1 MSDDRHTLSFV
12 LIFDS
17 STLILLAK
25 AELLDLFLDDFPGTP
40 LIPRAVEE
48 ESTCDLSRPDG
59 LLIQQRIQE
68 GRLAVKEIQQPKIL
82 SRLLL
87 DFRLGPGEAEALVL
101 ALEEKEAAAV
111 VATDDR
117 NGIRACK
124 VLRIEFVT
132 SLGILVRAVE
142 KGLQTPVDGMR
153 SLERLRSYG
162 RFKSE
167 IIEEVSSQI
176 GGMPHG
182 EGPEDS

>member
-1 MSDDRHTLSFV
+1 M

-25 AELLDLFLDDFPGTP
+25 AELLDLFLDDFQGIP
-40 LIPRAVEE
+40 LIPGAVEDE
-48 ESTCDLSRPDG
+48 ATCDLSRPDG

-82 SRLLL
+82 ARLLL

-101 ALEEKEAAAV
+101 ASEEKEATAV
-111 VATDDR
+111 IATDDR
-117 NGIRACK
+117 NAIRACK
-124 VLRIEFVT
+124 VLRIGFVT
-132 SLGILVRAVE
+132 SLSILVRAVE

-167 IIEEVSSQI
+167 IIEEISRQI
-176 GGMPHG
+176 RGIPHG
-182 EGPEDS
+182 EGSEDG